1 MNDVALD
8 RFNIARVG
16 GMYSYWP
23 RHARAAAGCEDP
35 FVDSHVRVWA
45 IGGAEGVSRSYGLA
59 PKPFMWV
66 GEAVA

>member
-1 MNDVALD
+1 
-8 RFNIARVG
+8 
-16 GMYSYWP
+16 MYSYWP